1 MQIHELNS
9 FSGTPSS
16 STYLAIDN
24 GTETSKIGADSVGV
38 TTAMTTSEA
47 TTGTS
52 TSKRVITPS
61 VFKSAVTSLVNTLVA
76 PMISAFTGRFVLHTG
91 TVTTSSNGTAAFSA
105 TYNTSEYACLSI
117 WATGAVDGYFLAPY
131 KYGAAAGGRWG
142 FIAKKSTTL
151 EAYASTSVAY
161 AALLY
166 RYTD

>member
-9 FSGTPSS
+9 FGGSVSGQ
-16 STYLAIDN
+16 TYLAIDD
-24 GTETSKIGADSVGV
+24 GEETQKIGADSVGV
-38 TTAMTTSEA
+38 TAEMTQSEA

-76 PMISAFTGRFVLHTG
+76 PMISAFTDRFVLHTG
-91 TVTTSSNGTAAFSA
+91 TVTTSAGGTASFST
-105 TYNTSEYACLSI
+105 TYNTSEYACLSV

-142 FIAKKSTTL
+142 LIAKKSSTMD
-151 EAYASTSVAY
+151 AIASTSVA
-161 AALLY
+161 
-166 RYTD
+166 